1 MAGRCHPMIGSPRQ
15 QASPTGESLQHMDTI
30 SLSSTALAVAA
41 VFLLAGFV
49 KGVVG
54 LGLPTITMGL
64 LGLAMAPAQ
73 AAALL
78 VVPSLVTNIWQIT
91 ARRGLAALARRIG
104 TLLLGV
110 CAGVA
115 LGAGWL
121 AGASSAA
128 ATVGLGLALVAYAA
142 LGLSKVRMH
151 VPPRHE
157 WWAAPLAGVATGLV
171 TAATGVF
178 VIPAVPYL
186 QALDLE
192 KEELVQ
198 ALGLAFLV
206 ATLALAA
213 ALGGSGA
220 LQGSAWLGSALALL
234 PALAGM
240 GLGQRLRA
248 RLDAARFKT
257 VFLAGLLVLGGYLSL
272 RVLL

>member
-1 MAGRCHPMIGSPRQ
+1 MYSL
-15 QASPTGESLQHMDTI
+15 PTESLLLAI
-30 SLSSTALAVAA
+30 TAF

-64 LGLAMAPAQ
+64 LSLAMTPAQ

-78 VVPSLVTNIWQIT
+78 VVPSLVTNVWQ
-91 ARRGLAALARRIG
+91 LAARPGLVALVRRIA
-104 TLLLGV
+104 TLLAGV

-121 AGASSAA
+121 TRGASAGVGALLGAA
-128 ATVGLGLALVAYAA
+128 LVVYAGLGLW
-142 LGLSKVRMH
+142 SVRLH
-151 VPPRHE
+151 VPARHE
-157 WWAAPLAGVATGLV
+157 RWLSPVVGVATGLV

-186 QALDLE
+186 QALGME

-198 ALGLAFLV
+198 ALGVSFLV
-206 ATLALAA
+206 STLALAA
-213 ALGGSGA
+213 SLGHAGA
-220 LQGSAWLGSALALL
+220 LEGAIWAGSLLALL

-240 GLGQRLRA
+240 GLGQRLRL
-248 RLDAARFKT
+248 RLHPARFK
-257 VFLAGLLVLGGYLSL
+257 VCFLAGLLLLGVYLCV
-272 RVLL
+272 RAVF